1 MFWPGSKYRLITF
14 SSIKALR
21 QKYSEEGLDHNNL
34 HTDPLLQFQSWYQQA
49 VDSGI
54 PEPNAMC
61 MATATVSAAP
71 SQRTVLMKS
80 YDEDGFIF
88 YTNFGSR
95 KSKQMADNNQVS
107 LIFPWIS
114 LHRQVIIEG
123 RAEKISTA
131 ESIKYFTT
139 RPRGSKLGAWSSH
152 QSEVL
157 TTRSLLEA
165 KLEQM
170 KNKFATGDIPLPSF
184 WGGYRVIPVR
194 IEFWQGR
201 QHRLHDRFL
210 FTLTKDRV
218 WKVER
223 LAP

>member
-1 MFWPGSKYRLITF
+1 MNDI
-14 SSIKALR
+14 SSLEALR
-21 QKYSEEGLDHNNL
+21 QKYAEEGLDHTNL
-34 HTDPLLQFQSWYQQA
+34 HSNPLMQFQTWYQQA
-49 VDSGI
+49 IESGMA
-54 PEPNAMC
+54 EPNGMC
-61 MATATVSAAP
+61 LATASATGAP

-80 YDEDGFIF
+80 YDDNGFIF

-95 KSKQMADNNQVS
+95 KSRQMADNDQVS

-123 RAEKISTA
+123 TATKISTA
-131 ESIKYFTT
+131 ESMKYFST

-157 TTRSLLEA
+157 STRSLLEA

-170 KNKFATGDIPLPSF
+170 KNKFAKGEIPLPSF
-184 WGGYRVIPVR
+184 WGGYRVKPVR

-210 FTLTKDRV
+210 FTLTRDNS
-218 WKVER
+218 WKAER

>member
-1 MFWPGSKYRLITF
+1 M
-14 SSIKALR
+14 
-21 QKYSEEGLDHNNL
+21 
-34 HTDPLLQFQSWYQQA
+34 QFQTWYQQA
-49 VDSGI
+49 IESGMA
-54 PEPNAMC
+54 EPNGMC
-61 MATATVSAAP
+61 LATASATGAP

-80 YDEDGFIF
+80 YDDNGFIF

-95 KSKQMADNNQVS
+95 KSRQMADNDQVS

-123 RAEKISTA
+123 TATKISTA
-131 ESIKYFTT
+131 ESMKYFST

-157 TTRSLLEA
+157 STRSLLEA

-170 KNKFATGDIPLPSF
+170 KNKFAKGEIPLPSF
-184 WGGYRVIPVR
+184 WGGYRVKPVR

-210 FTLTKDRV
+210 FTLTEDKT
-218 WKVER
+218 WKAER